1 MIECGRI
8 CLVLRFFCLQ
18 FLIICCTIMQKKT
31 GGRQGLVMRP
41 WNRLLEMKTRI
52 MLSLISHLHFPLES
66 MLYSQIFI
74 WPWNEDE
81 MNECLD
87 AGTAMS
93 EAASSLCCDVHFC
106 PTFSC
111 RGAVLSLGWV
121 LRWQSTSSQMS
132 GDTTMIVYASTVRY
146 VLTLLVL
153 ATTQRGDEKAKKVLF
168 WYHKVHCH
176 SHYMWIIKGAY
187 KKRGTPMIWCLTD
200 LFS

>member
-1 MIECGRI
+1 
-8 CLVLRFFCLQ
+8 
-18 FLIICCTIMQKKT
+18 MQKT
-31 GGRQGLVMRP
+31 GGGQSLVMRL

-52 MLSLISHLHFPLES
+52 LLSLISHLHFPLES
-66 MLYSQIFI
+66 MLYSQMFI
-74 WPWNEDE
+74 WPWNKDK

-87 AGTAMS
+87 AGTAVS
-93 EAASSLCCDVHFC
+93 EAASSLCCNVHFC

-153 ATTQRGDEKAKKVLF
+153 AARLSLGEEMKKQRKF
-168 WYHKVHCH
+168 Y
-176 SHYMWIIKGAY
+176 SSTIKSTVTLITCG
-187 KKRGTPMIWCLTD
+187 
-200 LFS
+200 